1 MNLEND
7 IFKRCFVDYRKLKKY
22 GFRKIKK
29 EILKETDT
37 DYKSLSEI
45 PVSFV
50 LNIFSGQSPRY

>member
-29 EILKETDT
+29 EYIKLEEELDAVQK
-37 DYKSLSEI
+37 YFI
-45 PVSFV
+45 QF
-50 LNIFSGQSPRY
+50 